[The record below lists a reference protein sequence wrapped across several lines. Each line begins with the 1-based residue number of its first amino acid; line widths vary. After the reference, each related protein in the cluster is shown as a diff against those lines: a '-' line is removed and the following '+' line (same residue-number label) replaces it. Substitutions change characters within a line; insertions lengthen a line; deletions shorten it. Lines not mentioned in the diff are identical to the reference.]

1 MINTYYRR
9 SIELVKHHDDSK
21 SKKKGWI
28 HTKAFEKYR
37 RDKIIALSIIL
48 TGFIVLVLLSLNGN
62 LDRIFTHPNNYS
74 IEYLVQYDRSVIRHG
89 NTFTVHTSM
98 GFMNMTGG
106 VELKTTCLCAENP
119 VKVIANMV
127 LDSKD
132 FGGNADSF
140 WNEMPNTY
148 DIKFVG
154 ASLVNSNMHDEGST
168 AIIHLQK
175 NNVTYSYD
183 GIDDI
188 EYARDGNYA
197 FALDR
202 PNIVIP
208 DAHGQI
214 TLDYYPQSE
223 GETKLPPALIDV
235 SESKKMV
242 IVKPAE
248 EITGYYYGHYG
259 FVFGFIAV
267 AVSFAYMLFTTI
279 QSKKELNS

>member
-1 MINTYYRR
+1 M
-9 SIELVKHHDDSK
+9 VKHHDNHK
-21 SKKKGWI
+21 SKKKGLAD
-28 HTKAFEKYR
+28 TKAFEKYR
-37 RDKIIALSIIL
+37 RNKIIALSIIL
-48 TGFIVLVLLSLNGN
+48 TAFIVLVLLSLNGN

-89 NTFTVHTSM
+89 NTFTGHTSM

-119 VKVIANMV
+119 VKVVANMV

-132 FGGNADSF
+132 FGGSVDSF

-154 ASLVNSNMHDEGST
+154 ASLVSSNTHDESST
-168 AIIHLQK
+168 ATIHLQK

-183 GIDDI
+183 DTEDI
-188 EYARDGNYA
+188 EYAKDGNYA
-197 FALDR
+197 FALDS
-202 PNIVIP
+202 PNVMTP

-214 TLDYYPQSE
+214 TIDYYPKSE

-242 IVKPAE
+242 VVKPAE
-248 EITGYYYGHYG
+248 EITGYYYEHYG
-259 FVFGFIAV
+259 FVFAFVAV